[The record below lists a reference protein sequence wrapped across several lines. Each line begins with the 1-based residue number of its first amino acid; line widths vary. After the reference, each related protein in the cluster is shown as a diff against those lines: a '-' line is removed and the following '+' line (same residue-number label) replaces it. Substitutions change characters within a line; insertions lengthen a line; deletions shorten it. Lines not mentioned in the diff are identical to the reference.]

1 MGFCA
6 RGYRRQYQITRSRD
20 GRYHLPG
27 RFGGLAMM
35 AGRAKRVRLSQFWL
49 DLLRYMMG
57 LGPGDHIIVLRVDG
71 QGKRQIL
78 TRRQPQTLQ

>member
-1 MGFCA
+1 
-6 RGYRRQYQITRSRD
+6 
-20 GRYHLPG
+20 
-27 RFGGLAMM
+27 MM

-57 LGPGDHIIVLRVDG
+57 LGPGDHIIVLRVDC

>member
-1 MGFCA
+1 
-6 RGYRRQYQITRSRD
+6 
-20 GRYHLPG
+20 
-27 RFGGLAMM
+27 MM